1 MQKLFL
7 CAFLILMLFP
17 ISSGFSQKSDTLS
30 TLSVALTSD
39 SPFVYKDKEGYTIVV
54 GNVENRS
61 ELTSVTNVQLRANFY
76 DETGTE
82 PLETVL
88 GGTILEVITE
98 SGTSPYIIKSNS
110 PNPNITHV
118 SIVLEGFS
126 PSSSK
131 SQQLV
136 VESTGIFLD
145 ENLTISGVL
154 TNGGSPITDTFVH
167 LAFYDAFIPPRL
179 IGISST
185 QIGDVEANEKVDFYF
200 TEEIDQRAVS
210 FQIFA
215 QSNVFYSNLVDEK
228 IPQQITKLVTI
239 SRVILIDSE
248 GNNLSKITV
257 GSTVNIQ
264 SNALI
269 QFSIDQN
276 SNETPYTYYAQ
287 VKQSGEKPY
296 VEFLGKFDGRFIG
309 TGSQPISIDWIP
321 ENSGIFFIETF
332 VWDRNNIPIADK
344 GPIVL
349 IVVN

>member
-7 CAFLILMLFP
+7 CAFLILILFP

-61 ELTSVTNVQLRANFY
+61 ELTSVSNIQLIVTFY
-76 DETGTE
+76 DETGAE
-82 PLETVL
+82 PLETIR
-88 GGTILEVITE
+88 GGTILEVISE
-98 SGTSPYIIKSNS
+98 LGTSPYVIQSES
-110 PNPNITHV
+110 ANPNISQV
-118 SIVLEGFS
+118 SIVLERFS
-126 PSSSK
+126 PSPSK

-154 TNGGSPITDTFVH
+154 TNGGSPITDTFVY

-179 IGISST
+179 VGISST
-185 QIGDVEANEKVDFYF
+185 QIGDVEANEQVDFYF
-200 TEEIDQRAVS
+200 NEEINQRSVS
-210 FQIFA
+210 VQIFA
-215 QSNVFYSNLVDEK
+215 ESNVFYSNLVDEK
-228 IPQQITKLVTI
+228 IPLQITKLVSI
-239 SRVILIDSE
+239 SDVSLIDSQ
-248 GNNLSKITV
+248 GNKLSEITA
-257 GSTVNIQ
+257 GSTVNIH
-264 SNALI
+264 SNILVK
-269 QFSIDQN
+269 FSIDQN
-276 SNETPYTYYAQ
+276 SNETPYTYYIQ
-287 VKQSGEKPY
+287 VKQSGTEPK
-296 VEFLGKFDGRFIG
+296 VEYIGKFDGRFIG
-309 TGSQPISIDWIP
+309 IGSQSISIDWIP
-321 ENSGIFFIETF
+321 ENSGVFFIETF